1 MSGSHDDKDIE
12 LARLRK
18 ENRMLREERDILKK
32 AMALWLVEDVYIVEW
47 FRGEPKPKRFCFI
60 KKEKANFPICSM
72 CKVLGVSQN
81 FYHAWVSC
89 LPSQRQRYD
98 TAFLTYIC
106 ASHELNY
113 CSYALQGKRIAS
125 FVESGRKRM
134 ADELKDQGIT
144 IDEL

>member
-1 MSGSHDDKDIE
+1 
-12 LARLRK
+12 
-18 ENRMLREERDILKK
+18 
-32 AMALWLVEDVYIVEW
+32 
-47 FRGEPKPKRFCFI
+47 
-60 KKEKANFPICSM
+60 M

-81 FYHAWVSC
+81 CYYAWVFR

-98 TAFLTYIC
+98 TAFLTNIC

-113 CSYALQGKRIAS
+113 CAYALQGKRMTS

>member
-1 MSGSHDDKDIE
+1 
-12 LARLRK
+12 
-18 ENRMLREERDILKK
+18 
-32 AMALWLVEDVYIVEW
+32 
-47 FRGEPKPKRFCFI
+47 
-60 KKEKANFPICSM
+60 M

-81 FYHAWVSC
+81 CYYAWVSR

-144 IDEL
+144 IDELQFGRLMLDNDIYVIRTHKFKRMRNSNHNHNIAPNLLGGNFLATGPNQKWAGYISYLWTAEG

>member
-1 MSGSHDDKDIE
+1 
-12 LARLRK
+12 
-18 ENRMLREERDILKK
+18 
-32 AMALWLVEDVYIVEW
+32 
-47 FRGEPKPKRFCFI
+47 
-60 KKEKANFPICSM
+60 M

-81 FYHAWVSC
+81 CYYAWVSR
-89 LPSQRQRYD
+89 LSSQRQRYD